1 MPVWRSVPFHCR
13 SEARINSPDAAP
25 PATSRLI
32 THASL
37 LLTALLWGGNFAAI
51 KVLLRDLEPLD
62 AVFIRGAGAAFFFA
76 LAVLATGHPRLRM
89 SRADWSRLIAI
100 GVIGVTI
107 LNFAVVFGQSMLP
120 ASLSSLIVTSN
131 PVFTAVISRIALGEP
146 LTGRK
151 IAGVGLAFAGLV
163 IVLSWG
169 GVGDEG
175 FGVDRLQGVFVLLI
189 APFSWAIYTVLSKP
203 LLARHSAVHVAAYS
217 TMIGALGFLP
227 IPFLRSGTIGR
238 IEGMSLRGWEATLFV
253 TLISFVFAYIL
264 WYRGLQML
272 TASQA
277 AVYIYLVPV
286 FGLLAAWLVLGEQ
299 PTIFLL
305 LGGVVILAGVVLTN
319 SGGRRRRQISTPA
332 VTPPE
337 LPAPERSSP

>member
-1 MPVWRSVPFHCR
+1 M
-13 SEARINSPDAAP
+13 
-25 PATSRLI
+25 
-32 THASL
+32 
-37 LLTALLWGGNFAAI
+37 LTALLWGGNFAAI
-51 KVLLRDLEPLD
+51 KILLRDLEPLD

-76 LAVLATGHPRLRM
+76 LAVLATGHPRLHM
-89 SRADWSRLIAI
+89 SRADWARLVAI

-107 LNFAVVFGQSMLP
+107 LNLAIVFGQSMLP
-120 ASLSSLIVTSN
+120 ASLASLIVTSN
-131 PVFTAVISRIALGEP
+131 PVFTAIISRIALGEP
-146 LTGRK
+146 LTPRK
-151 IAGVGLAFAGLV
+151 VSGIGLAFVGLV
-163 IVLSWG
+163 IVLTWG

-203 LLARHSAVHVAAYS
+203 LLARHSSVHVAAYS

-227 IPFLRSGTIGR
+227 IPFLRAGTISR
-238 IEGMSLRGWEATLFV
+238 IEGMSLHGWEATLFV

-305 LGGVVILAGVVLTN
+305 LGGAVILAGVVLTN
-319 SGGRRRRQISTPA
+319 SGGLQRRVPEPA

-337 LPAPERSSP
+337 LSAPERSSP

>member
-1 MPVWRSVPFHCR
+1 MRSRDSPPHPRNEV
-13 SEARINSPDAAP
+13 RINASNTVSP

-32 THASL
+32 IHASL

-51 KVLLRDLEPLD
+51 KILLRDLEPLD
-62 AVFIRGAGAAFFFA
+62 AVFVRGAGAAFFFFLA
-76 LAVLATGHPRLRM
+76 LLATGHPRLRM
-89 SRADWSRLIAI
+89 SRGDWGRL
-100 GVIGVTI
+100 VMIGVTGVTI
-107 LNFAVVFGQSMLP
+107 VNMAVVFGQSMLP
-120 ASLSSLIVTSN
+120 ASLASLIVTSN
-131 PVFTAVISRIALGEP
+131 PVFTAIISRIALGEP
-146 LTGRK
+146 LTSRK
-151 IAGVGLAFAGLV
+151 VAGIGLAFIGLV
-163 IVLSWG
+163 IVLVWG
-169 GVGDEG
+169 GVGSEG
-175 FGVDRLQGVFVLLI
+175 FGVDRLQGVFILLI

-203 LLARHSAVHVAAYS
+203 LLVRHSSVHIAAYS
-217 TMIGALGFLP
+217 TIIGALGFLP
-227 IPFLRSGTIGR
+227 IPLGQAGTLGR
-238 IEGMSLRGWEATLFV
+238 VREMSSTGWQATLYL

-305 LGGVVILAGVVLTN
+305 LGGAVILAGVVLTN
-319 SGGRRRRQISTPA
+319 SGGWGRQVSTAA
-332 VTPPE
+332 VKPPE

>member
-1 MPVWRSVPFHCR
+1 M
-13 SEARINSPDAAP
+13 
-25 PATSRLI
+25 I

-51 KVLLRDLEPLD
+51 KILLRDLEPLD
-62 AVFIRGAGAAFFFA
+62 AVFIRGAGAAFFFSLA
-76 LAVLATGHPRLRM
+76 LLATGHPRLRM
-89 SRADWSRLIAI
+89 SRADWGRLVAI

-107 LNFAVVFGQSMLP
+107 LNLAVVFGQSMLP
-120 ASLSSLIVTSN
+120 ASLASLIVTSN
-131 PVFTAVISRIALGEP
+131 PVFTAIISRIALGEP
-146 LTGRK
+146 LTPRK
-151 IAGVGLAFAGLV
+151 LAGIGLAFIGLV

-169 GVGDEG
+169 GVGSEG
-175 FGVDRLQGVFVLLI
+175 FGIDRLQGVFVLLI
-189 APFSWAIYTVLSKP
+189 APFSWAVYTVLSKP
-203 LLARHSAVHVAAYS
+203 LLARHASVHVAAYS

-227 IPFLRSGTIGR
+227 IPFLRSGTIAR
-238 IEGMSLRGWEATLFV
+238 IEAMSLQGWQATLFV

-264 WYRGLQML
+264 WYRGLRVL

-286 FGLLAAWLVLGEQ
+286 FGLLSAWLVLGEQ

-305 LGGVVILAGVVLTN
+305 LGGAVILAGVILTN
-319 SGGRRRRQISTPA
+319 SGGRHRPVAKPVARRPD
-332 VTPPE
+332 